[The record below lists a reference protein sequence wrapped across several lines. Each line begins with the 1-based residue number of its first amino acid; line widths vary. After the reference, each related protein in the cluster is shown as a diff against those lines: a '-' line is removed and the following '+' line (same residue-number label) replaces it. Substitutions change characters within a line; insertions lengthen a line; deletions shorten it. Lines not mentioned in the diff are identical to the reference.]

1 MPPVMLVILDGFG
14 IAPKGPGN
22 AVALA
27 NTPNFDKYWQKYPH
41 SQLEA
46 SGKAVGLPAGQM
58 GNSEVGHMNLGAGR
72 IVMQSLSFIQDKID
86 NGEFFENEVLRA
98 AYDNAK
104 DKALHIMGLVSDGGV
119 HSDLEHLLAL
129 LEFAK
134 KENLS
139 KVYIHI
145 FTDGRDVSPKSAVSY
160 IEKIN
165 AKIKELDSPIKIA
178 TVIGRYY
185 AMDRDN
191 RWERVKT
198 AYDAIVCAK
207 AKYSASSATEAVE
220 MAYARGETDEFIKA
234 TTIAN
239 GAAIN
244 DGDSIVFINF
254 RADRARQLSYALLAD
269 ENWQEF
275 ERCKVL
281 ANIHY
286 VSMMEYDKEM
296 HQPFAFALPDI
307 TKPLAEV
314 ISDAAKTQYHTA
326 ETEKYP
332 HVTFF
337 FNAKREKPYQGE
349 SRKIVPSPQ
358 DVATYDLKPE
368 MSAKELT
375 KATLERIENYDDDF
389 ILINYANPDMVGHT
403 GVIPAAIKACEAADE
418 GLGQIVEAVKAKG
431 GVSLILADHGNA
443 EKMLNQ
449 DGSVHTAHTTNP
461 VPFIIT
467 KPGLK
472 IADGGVLGDVAV
484 VVLEL
489 MGLNKPKEMT
499 GKSLIK

>member
-1 MPPVMLVILDGFG
+1 MPPVMLVVLDGFG
-14 IAPKGPGN
+14 LAPKSEGN

-27 NTPNFDKYWQKYPH
+27 NTPNFDKYWQNYPH
-41 SQLEA
+41 NQLEA

-72 IVMQSLSFIQDKID
+72 IVLQSLSFIQDKID
-86 NGEFFENEVLRA
+86 SGEFFENEVLNA

-119 HSDLEHLLAL
+119 HSDLAHLLAL
-129 LEFAK
+129 LDFAERK
-134 KENLS
+134 KLK

-145 FTDGRDVSPKSAVSY
+145 FTDGRDVSPHSAISY
-160 IEKIN
+160 IKKIG
-165 AKIKELDSPIKIA
+165 AKIEELSSPIKIA

-191 RWERVKT
+191 RWQRVKT

-207 AKYSASSATEAVE
+207 AKYNAKTAIEAVE

-234 TTIAN
+234 TTVAN
-239 GAAIN
+239 GAPIE
-244 DGDSIVFINF
+244 DGDSIIFINF
-254 RADRARQLSYALLAD
+254 RADRARQLSYALLSD
-269 ENWQEF
+269 ENWQAF
-275 ERCKVL
+275 KRCKIL
-281 ANIHY
+281 KNIHY
-286 VSMMEYDKEM
+286 VSMMEYDVEM
-296 HQPFAFALPDI
+296 ERPFAFVLPEVK
-307 TKPLAEV
+307 KPLAEV
-314 ISDAAKTQYHTA
+314 ISDAGKTQYHTA

-337 FNAKREKPYQGE
+337 FNAKREEPYKGE

-375 KATLERIENYDDDF
+375 EATLERIKNFDDDF

-418 GLGQIVEAVKAKG
+418 GLGQIVEAFKAKG

-443 EKMLNQ
+443 EKMLNE

-467 KPGLK
+467 KPGIK
-472 IADGGVLGDVAV
+472 IADGGVLGDVAG

-489 MGLNKPKEMT
+489 MGIKRPKEMRSE
-499 GKSLIK
+499 SLIN

>member
-14 IAPKGPGN
+14 IAPKSKGN

-27 NTPNFDKYWQKYPH
+27 NTPNFDKLWQNYPH

-46 SGKAVGLPAGQM
+46 SGKAVGLPVGQM

-72 IVMQSLSFIQDKID
+72 IVMQSLSYIQDKID
-86 NGEFFENEVLRA
+86 SGEFFENKVLNDV
-98 AYDNAK
+98 YDNAK

-119 HSDLEHLLAL
+119 HSDLKHLLAL
-129 LEFAK
+129 LELAK
-134 KENLS
+134 IKGLK

-145 FTDGRDVSPKSAVSY
+145 FSDGRDVSPKSSITY
-160 IEKIN
+160 IKAIN

-198 AYDAIVCAK
+198 AYDAVVCAK
-207 AKYSASSATEAVE
+207 AEYNAKTAIEAVE
-220 MAYARGETDEFIKA
+220 MAYARAETDEFIKA

-239 GAAIN
+239 AAPIE
-244 DGDSIVFINF
+244 DGDSILFTNF

-269 ENWQEF
+269 ENWREF
-275 ERCKVL
+275 DRCRNLK
-281 ANIHY
+281 NIHY
-286 VSMMEYDKEM
+286 ASMMEYDKEM
-296 HQPFAFALPDI
+296 HKPFAFALPEI
-307 TKPLAEV
+307 AKPLAEV
-314 ISDAAKTQYHTA
+314 ISDAGKTQYHTA

-337 FNAKREKPYQGE
+337 FNAKREEPYQGE

-375 KATLERIENYDDDF
+375 IATLERIKNYDDDF

-418 GLGQIVEAVKAKG
+418 GLGKIVEAFKAKG
-431 GVSLILADHGNA
+431 GISLILADHGNA
-443 EKMLNQ
+443 EKMLNE

-467 KPGLK
+467 KKDIK
-472 IADGGVLGDVAV
+472 IASGGVLGDVAV
-484 VVLEL
+484 IVLEL
-489 MGLNKPKEMT
+489 MGLKKPKEMT